1 MSLLKNT
8 VIALGA
14 DHGGFALKE
23 DIKKFLGER
32 GYTIID
38 CGTNST
44 DAVDYPVFAGAVAK
58 KVSSGEAK
66 IGIIVDGAGIGSA
79 MVANKV
85 KNVRAANCY
94 DLSTATNA
102 REHNNANVLTLGSGL
117 IGPSLARQIVSRFLS
132 VECSEERHLRRAGM
146 IDKFD
151 SSELPTFAADIQKS
165 APETPAIQPTT
176 GENVSEMST
185 DDLQKITVRV
195 MELLNGA
202 NPVDPDCQGTCG
214 TGELCDNCG
223 KCAIRNTT
231 RVKQLIN
238 LGASRISLAPGNAG
252 VEKDIAAYIDHT
264 ILKPEATS
272 AEIVQLCAEAREY
285 GFASVCVN
293 PTFVALAK
301 RELQGSDVLVCTVVG
316 FPLGTHMHDIKA
328 AETRRA
334 IRDGAREI
342 DMVINIGAL
351 KAGDHDLVFKD
362 IRSVVEACEDGSA
375 HSKVIIETALL
386 TDDEKR
392 TACELAKRARADF
405 VKTSTGFSK
414 GGATEHDIALM
425 SDVVAA
431 SGMGVKASGGIKSFE
446 DAEHMIAAGATRL
459 GASAGVKIVKA
470 SAAATMSN

>member
-8 VIALGA
+8 VIAIGA

-23 DIKKFLGER
+23 DIKKFVSER
-32 GYTIID
+32 GYTVID

-44 DAVDYPVFAGAVAK
+44 AAVDYPVFAGAVAK

-85 KNVRAANCY
+85 ANVRAALCY
-94 DLSTATNA
+94 DLTTATNA

-117 IGPSLARQIVSRFLS
+117 IGPSLASQIVSRFLS

-151 SSELPTFAADIQKS
+151 SSELPKFTAV
-165 APETPAIQPTT
+165 TPAIQPTT
-176 GENVSEMST
+176 GENVSELST
-185 DDLQKITVRV
+185 DDLQRITVRV
-195 MELLNGA
+195 TELLNAA
-202 NPVDPDCQGTCG
+202 NPHDPDCQGTCG

-223 KCAIRNTT
+223 KCAVRNTT

-238 LGASRISLAPGNAG
+238 LGASRISLVPGNAG
-252 VEKDIAAYIDHT
+252 VDKDIAAYIDHT

-272 AEIVQLCAEAREY
+272 AEIVQLCSEAREY

-316 FPLGTHMHDIKA
+316 FPLGTHMYDIKA

-362 IRSVVEACEDGSA
+362 IRSVVEACEDGGA

-405 VKTSTGFSK
+405 GKRPPDFPR
-414 GGATEHDIALM
+414 
-425 SDVVAA
+425 VARP
-431 SGMGVKASGGIKSFE
+431 S
-446 DAEHMIAAGATRL
+446 MI
-459 GASAGVKIVKA
+459 
-470 SAAATMSN
+470 

>member
-1 MSLLKNT
+1 MNLLENT

-14 DHGGFALKE
+14 DHGGYALKE
-23 DIKKFLGER
+23 DIKQFIRER
-32 GYTIID
+32 GYSVVD

-44 DAVDYPVFAGAVAK
+44 EAVDYPVFAGAVAE
-58 KVSSGEAK
+58 KVSRGEAHL
-66 IGIIVDGAGIGSA
+66 GIIVDGAGIGSA

-85 KNVRAANCY
+85 PNVRAALCY

-117 IGPSLARQIVSRFLS
+117 TGPALARQIVSRFLS

-146 IDKFD
+146 IDAYD
-151 SSELPTFAADIQKS
+151 S
-165 APETPAIQPTT
+165 PEGKPKPIPSSPVVQPVT
-176 GENVSEMST
+176 GEDMPEISS
-185 DDLQKITVRV
+185 DDLQRITARV
-195 MELLNGA
+195 MELLNSA
-202 NPVDPDCQGTCG
+202 NPDDPDCKGTCG

-231 RVKQLIN
+231 RVKQLID
-238 LGASRISLAPGNAG
+238 LGASRISLVPGNAG
-252 VEKDIAAYIDHT
+252 VSDDIAGFIDHT
-264 ILKPEATS
+264 ILKPEATPN
-272 AEIVQLCAEAREY
+272 EIKQLCKEAREY

-293 PTFVALAK
+293 PTFVQLAK

-342 DMVINIGAL
+342 DMVINVGAL

-362 IRSVVEACEDGSA
+362 IRSVVEACEDGGA

-392 TACELAKRARADF
+392 KACELAKRARADF
-405 VKTSTGFSK
+405 VKTSTGFST
-414 GGATEHDIALM
+414 GGATEHDVALM
-425 SDVVAA
+425 AEVVAS
-431 SGMGVKASGGIKSFE
+431 SGMGVKASGGIKTIE

-470 SAAATMSN
+470 SGAVTVSS